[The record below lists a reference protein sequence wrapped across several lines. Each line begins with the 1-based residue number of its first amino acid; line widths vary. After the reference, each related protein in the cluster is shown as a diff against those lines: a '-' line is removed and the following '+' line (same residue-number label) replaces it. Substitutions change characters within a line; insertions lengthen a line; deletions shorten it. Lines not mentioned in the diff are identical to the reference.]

1 MSRESNAFN
10 SSPEWTSINTS
21 LAVTGAELESSSIER
36 ALGLTQATEIQDGA
50 SVHHGPGWWTYT
62 VDERCSGDL
71 SEQVSALVHRVKPH
85 LAELKALTAAGYF
98 IQVAISGT
106 VEPNNRLTLSVQSA
120 GQLADLGLPV
130 SFTTLKEGNVPSED
144 PLSWLD

>member
-1 MSRESNAFN
+1 MSREPSTFN
-10 SSPEWTSINTS
+10 NSPEWTSVNTS
-21 LAVTGAELESSSIER
+21 LAVTGAELENSSIEH
-36 ALGLTQATEIQDGA
+36 ALGFTQAEEIQDGA

-85 LAELKALTAAGYF
+85 LAELKELTEAGYF

-106 VEPNNRLTLSVQSA
+106 VETNNRLTLSAESA

-130 SFTTLKEGNVPSED
+130 SFTTLMEGNAPSED